1 MWVMC
6 DCFKYFIFIKG
17 SILHCFHDVFVSGPA
32 QMDLYIL
39 TDGALPLPAHSPP
52 RIVAN
57 VKLVLFF
64 FFFFAYFCLGILSIG
79 KVLHSVEV
87 ERECETTALYLV
99 EQLH

>member
-1 MWVMC
+1 MWCVMLGG
-6 DCFKYFIFIKG
+6 DCVQCREM
-17 SILHCFHDVFVSGPA
+17 ILPTA
-32 QMDLYIL
+32 
-39 TDGALPLPAHSPP
+39 A
-52 RIVAN
+52 
-57 VKLVLFF
+57 KLIYLLHF

>member
-1 MWVMC
+1 MVRNAGGGLCPMSRNDFAHC
-6 DCFKYFIFIKG
+6 CKVDLFIT
-17 SILHCFHDVFVSGPA
+17 
-32 QMDLYIL
+32 Y
-39 TDGALPLPAHSPP
+39 
-52 RIVAN
+52 
-57 VKLVLFF
+57 